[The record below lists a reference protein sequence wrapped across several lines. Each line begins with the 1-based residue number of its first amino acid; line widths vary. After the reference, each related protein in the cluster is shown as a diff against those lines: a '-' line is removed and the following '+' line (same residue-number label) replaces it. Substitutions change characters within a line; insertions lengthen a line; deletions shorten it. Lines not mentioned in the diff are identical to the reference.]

1 VASKYDA
8 FSQMLENYKKA
19 VYEKDVNAFVKAY
32 DRDPHVFDMWGAWS
46 LRGSDSWRAMAAD
59 WFSSLG
65 DEQVV
70 VGATEVETTQSDDMA
85 IGHAILTFTAF
96 SASGEK
102 LRSMNNRL
110 TVALKKTG
118 DEWRVIHEH
127 TSVPINV
134 QTMKPELQYSKPS

>member
-32 DRDPHVFDMWGAWS
+32 DRDPHVFDMWGAWF
-46 LRGSDSWRAMAAD
+46 G
-59 WFSSLG
+59 SLG

-70 VGATEVETTQSDDMA
+70 VDATEIETTQSDDMA